1 MRTAITLALL
11 VVSGSQ
17 VAVGQHFRQ
26 VTIPTGPEPRWI
38 AVADVN
44 HDRNP
49 DILVA
54 NAGSESDDSGS
65 ITVLLGDGHGG
76 FHPAVNSPF
85 PAGHLPNDIAMTDMN
100 NDGNLDIVVANHQSP
115 YLLVFLGDGRGGF
128 RLAPAGNGCMP

>member
-1 MRTAITLALL
+1 MRTAIKLALL
-11 VVSGSQ
+11 VVNGSQ

-26 VTIPTGPEPRWI
+26 VTIPTGPGPRWV

-76 FHPAVNSPF
+76 FHPAVNSP
-85 PAGHLPNDIAMTDMN
+85 
-100 NDGNLDIVVANHQSP
+100 
-115 YLLVFLGDGRGGF
+115 
-128 RLAPAGNGCMP
+128 